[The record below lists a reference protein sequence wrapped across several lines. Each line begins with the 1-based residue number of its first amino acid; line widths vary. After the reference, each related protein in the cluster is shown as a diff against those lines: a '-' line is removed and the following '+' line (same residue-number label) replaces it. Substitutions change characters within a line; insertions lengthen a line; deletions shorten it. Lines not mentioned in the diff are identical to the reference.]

1 MMMKLLVVTYVMA
14 RYHHLIKISL
24 SLAFVNNYNNTILMR
39 YDEIISLINAF
50 LVSIIVS
57 CPLNEYERISLI
69 YMYYK
74 YLLQKLGMV

>member
-1 MMMKLLVVTYVMA
+1 
-14 RYHHLIKISL
+14 
-24 SLAFVNNYNNTILMR
+24 MR

-50 LVSIIVS
+50 SVSIIVS